1 MEDGLAALI
10 LVQDEALFGQFGT
23 HGNLGAEGCP
33 KMGEGGPGGN
43 PAVLASPLASSFGRM
58 PCVPRSLA
66 APRSP
71 GGARPGR
78 PL

>member
-10 LVQDEALFGQFGT
+10 LLQDEALFGQFGR

-43 PAVLASPLASSFGRM
+43 PAVLASPLT
-58 PCVPRSLA
+58 P
-66 APRSP
+66 APS
-71 GGARPGR
+71 GACPAFHGHSRP
-78 PL
+78 